1 MEMQKVIRRVIAMR
15 RKAKDQ
21 PGTPEGDNA
30 LSHARALEELHGIS
44 IPDDALDHVST
55 RFETPALWQ
64 QMVIEVLADLLELSE
79 HTKDGVAIVA
89 GSKIYV
95 DELTSL
101 YEYHAEV
108 IERISMLSGIGYM
121 VEAIPEMRQIVLEMF
136 ERQQSKNEVMS
147 KELKQ
152 VRKMM
157 SDPSKHELAMLEFAK
172 PVGKEN
178 KRPLWESLKKKDV
191 D

>member
-1 MEMQKVIRRVIAMR
+1 MEISKIIRRVIAMR

-30 LSHARALEELHGIS
+30 LAHAQTLEESHGIS
-44 IPDDALDHVST
+44 IPDDALDHVT
-55 RFETPALWQ
+55 KNFDVPILWQ
-64 QMVIEVLADLLELSE
+64 QMMVEVLADLLELGE
-79 HTKDGVAIVA
+79 HSKDGVTTVT
-89 GSKIYV
+89 GSKVYV
-95 DELTSL
+95 DELTYL
-101 YEYHAEV
+101 YDYHAEV
-108 IERISMLSGIGYM
+108 VKRITLFSAMGYM
-121 VEAIPEMRQIVLEMF
+121 LGAIPEMRRIMLEMF
-136 ERQQSKNEVMS
+136 ERQKTKNEVVP
-147 KELKQ
+147 KELEQ

-157 SDPSKHELAMLEFAK
+157 SDPSAKELSMLTFAE